1 VDDRGA
7 FHLTW
12 LDSRDGSQ
20 GLRYSRSE
28 DAGKSWTSNIT
39 VKAQTC
45 ECCPNTI
52 AVLDNVSCILYRD
65 RKPRDMRVCVSTDR
79 GATWKSSPSIGN
91 FDWQFQGCPHMGGG
105 IAPVTA
111 TGELHV
117 LVFTGE
123 STHAGIWHSVSPDKG
138 TTWSNVER
146 VGKAGARH
154 PDLAAS
160 ADGRLYAVWDEYK
173 DGNFAIWGSSKNAGE
188 KKWSTPRMLSSS
200 ERSAMQPRVVR
211 AGDGFLVL
219 WTETVQGGPAILRM
233 VKVK

>member
-1 VDDRGA
+1 
-7 FHLTW
+7 
-12 LDSRDGSQ
+12 
-20 GLRYSRSE
+20 
-28 DAGKSWTSNIT
+28 
-39 VKAQTC
+39 
-45 ECCPNTI
+45 
-52 AVLDNVSCILYRD
+52 
-65 RKPRDMRVCVSTDR
+65 
-79 GATWKSSPSIGN
+79 
-91 FDWQFQGCPHMGGG
+91 
-105 IAPVTA
+105 
-111 TGELHV
+111 

-219 WTETVQGGPAILRM
+219 WTETVQGGPAITAL
-233 VKVK
+233 V